1 MYPWIDSNGLI
12 QMTTTQRKLLVK
24 GAIFGILIFLIFLI
38 SRYGP
43 QPFNLTGPQWQELG
57 DVTEFYSSKKRLK
70 RFLMSFGPYSAA
82 VFTLLQALQVVV
94 APIPGEL
101 TGVVGGYLYG
111 NAFGFLLSTLGL
123 TLGSW
128 VAFELASALGRPFVE
143 RLVKKEIIERFN
155 FVTTSAGVTTCFL
168 LFLLPGFPK
177 DYLCYVLGLSRMKLS
192 TFLIISTLGRVPGTY
207 VLTLQGASIRSHE
220 YSIAVIVAVICVVV
234 IFFGYVY
241 RDSLFNWIRG
251 TKES

>member
-1 MYPWIDSNGLI
+1 LI

-24 GAIFGILIFLIFLI
+24 GAIFGILIFLISVI

>member
-1 MYPWIDSNGLI
+1 LI

-24 GAIFGILIFLIFLI
+24 GAIFGILIFLISVI

-43 QPFNLTGPQWQELG
+43 QPFNLMGPQWQELG

-241 RDSLFNWIRG
+241 RDSLFNWIRS

>member
-1 MYPWIDSNGLI
+1 
-12 QMTTTQRKLLVK
+12 MTTTQRKLLVK
-24 GAIFGILIFLIFLI
+24 GAIFGILIFLISVI

-241 RDSLFNWIRG
+241 RDSLFNWIRS

>member
-1 MYPWIDSNGLI
+1 
-12 QMTTTQRKLLVK
+12 MTTTQRKLLVK
-24 GAIFGILIFLIFLI
+24 GAIFGILIFLISVI

-70 RFLMSFGPYSAA
+70 RFLMSFGPYSAG

-241 RDSLFNWIRG
+241 RDSLFNWIRS

>member
-1 MYPWIDSNGLI
+1 
-12 QMTTTQRKLLVK
+12 MTTTQRKLLVK
-24 GAIFGILIFLIFLI
+24 GAIFGILIFLISVI

>member
-1 MYPWIDSNGLI
+1 
-12 QMTTTQRKLLVK
+12 MTTTQRKLLVK
-24 GAIFGILIFLIFLI
+24 GAIFGILIFLISVI

-177 DYLCYVLGLSRMKLS
+177 DYLCYVIGLSRMKLS

>member
-1 MYPWIDSNGLI
+1 MAA
-12 QMTTTQRKLLVK
+12 TQRKLLVK
-24 GAIFGILIFLIFLI
+24 GAIVGIFILLILLI

-43 QPFNLTGPQWQELG
+43 QPFNLTGPPWQGLG
-57 DVTEFYSSKKRLK
+57 DVGEFYSSKKRLR
-70 RFLMSFGPYSAA
+70 RFLVSFGPYSAA
-82 VFTLLQALQVVV
+82 VFTLLQALQVVI

-128 VAFELASALGRPFVE
+128 VAFELAKGLGRPFVE
-143 RLVKKEIIERFN
+143 RLVKKEIIAKFN
-155 FVTTSAGVTTCFL
+155 FVTTNIGVTTCFL

-177 DYLCYVLGLSRMKLS
+177 DYLCYVLGLSRMELG
-192 TFLIISTLGRVPGTY
+192 TFLIISTLGRMPGTY
-207 VLTLQGASIRSHE
+207 LLTLQGASIRSHE
-220 YSIAVIVAVICVVV
+220 YSMAVIVAVISVVV

-241 RDSLFNWIRG
+241 QVSLFNWIRG
-251 TKES
+251 TKESEFHK

>member
-1 MYPWIDSNGLI
+1 MLFAKSW
-12 QMTTTQRKLLVK
+12 
-24 GAIFGILIFLIFLI
+24 AILGILIFLIFLV

-57 DVTEFYSSKKRLK
+57 DETEVYSSKKEAEEIPRVIRTLFGCGLYTAAGITGCNCSHTRRVDGSGWRISIRKRL
-70 RFLMSFGPYSAA
+70 RVSPFA
-82 VFTLLQALQVVV
+82 
-94 APIPGEL
+94 
-101 TGVVGGYLYG
+101 
-111 NAFGFLLSTLGL
+111 LGL

-143 RLVKKEIIERFN
+143 RLVKKKIIERFN

-220 YSIAVIVAVICVVV
+220 YSMAVIVAVICVVV

-251 TKES
+251 TKESEFHK

>member
-1 MYPWIDSNGLI
+1 MAA
-12 QMTTTQRKLLVK
+12 TQHKRLVK
-24 GAIFGILIFLIFLI
+24 GAILAIFIVVIFLI

-43 QPFNLTGPQWQELG
+43 QPFNPTGPPWRELE
-57 DVTEFYSSKKRLK
+57 DVGKVYSSKQRLR
-70 RFLMSFGPYSAA
+70 RFLVSYGPYSAA
-82 VFTLLQALQVVV
+82 IFTLLQALQVVI

-128 VAFELASALGRPFVE
+128 VAFELANGLGRPFVE
-143 RLVKKEIIERFN
+143 RLVKKEIIAKFN
-155 FVTTSAGVTTCFL
+155 FVTTNVRVTTCFL

-177 DYLCYVLGLSRMKLS
+177 DYLCYVLGLSRMELG
-192 TFLIISTLGRVPGTY
+192 TFLIISTLGRMPGTY
-207 VLTLQGASIRSHE
+207 LLTLQGASIRSLE
-220 YSIAVIVAVICVVV
+220 YSIAVIVAVISVVV

-241 RDSLFNWIRG
+241 RDNLFNWIRG
-251 TKES
+251 MQENK

>member
-1 MYPWIDSNGLI
+1 
-12 QMTTTQRKLLVK
+12 MTTKQQKVLLK
-24 GAIFGILIFLIFLI
+24 GVIFSIFVALIFLL
-38 SRYGP
+38 SWYGP
-43 QPFNLTGPQWQELG
+43 RPFSVLGPWGESLG
-57 DVTEFYSSKKRLK
+57 KFYTRRRRLA
-70 RFLMSFGPYSAA
+70 RFLTSFGPYSAA

-177 DYLCYVLGLSRMKLS
+177 DYLCYV
-192 TFLIISTLGRVPGTY
+192 
-207 VLTLQGASIRSHE
+207 
-220 YSIAVIVAVICVVV
+220 
-234 IFFGYVY
+234 
-241 RDSLFNWIRG
+241 
-251 TKES
+251 

>member
-1 MYPWIDSNGLI
+1 
-12 QMTTTQRKLLVK
+12 MTTTQRKLLVK
-24 GAIFGILIFLIFLI
+24 GAIFGILIFLISVI

-70 RFLMSFGPYSAA
+70 RFLVSFGPYSAA

-207 VLTLQGASIRSHE
+207 VLTVQGASIRSHE

>member
-1 MYPWIDSNGLI
+1 
-12 QMTTTQRKLLVK
+12 MTTTQRKLLVK
-24 GAIFGILIFLIFLI
+24 GAIFGILIFLISVI

-70 RFLMSFGPYSAA
+70 RFLMSFGPYSAG

-177 DYLCYVLGLSRMKLS
+177 RLSVLCPWLESDETQHLLDHIDPWSSAWHLCPYPPRSEHKESRVFHRGDRCCYLCRSDLFWICLSR
-192 TFLIISTLGRVPGTY
+192 
-207 VLTLQGASIRSHE
+207 
-220 YSIAVIVAVICVVV
+220 
-234 IFFGYVY
+234 
-241 RDSLFNWIRG
+241 
-251 TKES
+251 

>member
-1 MYPWIDSNGLI
+1 
-12 QMTTTQRKLLVK
+12 MTTTQRKLLVK
-24 GAIFGILIFLIFLI
+24 GAIFGILIFLISVI

-177 DYLCYVLGLSRMKLS
+177 DYLCYVLGLSRMKLG

>member
-1 MYPWIDSNGLI
+1 LKPFIHGLI

-24 GAIFGILIFLIFLI
+24 GAILGILTFLIFLI

>member
-1 MYPWIDSNGLI
+1 MAA
-12 QMTTTQRKLLVK
+12 TQHKLLVK
-24 GAIFGILIFLIFLI
+24 GAILAIFIVLILLI

-43 QPFNLTGPQWQELG
+43 QPFNLTGPPWQELENVG
-57 DVTEFYSSKKRLK
+57 TFYSSKKRLRK
-70 RFLMSFGPYSAA
+70 FLVSFGPYSAA
-82 VFTLLQALQVVV
+82 VFTLLQALQVVI

-128 VAFELASALGRPFVE
+128 VAFELAEGLGRPFVE
-143 RLVKKEIIERFN
+143 RWVKKEIIEKFN
-155 FVTTSAGVTTCFL
+155 FVTTNIGLTTCFL

-177 DYLCYVLGLSRMKLS
+177 DYLCYVLGLSRMELS
-192 TFLIISTLGRVPGTY
+192 TFLIISTLGRMPGTY
-207 VLTLQGASIRSHE
+207 LLTLQGASLRSHE
-220 YSIAVIVAVICVVV
+220 YSMAVIVAVIFIVV

-251 TKES
+251 MRKSK

>member
-1 MYPWIDSNGLI
+1 
-12 QMTTTQRKLLVK
+12 MTTTQRKLLVK
-24 GAIFGILIFLIFLI
+24 GAIFGILIFLISVI

-128 VAFELASALGRPFVE
+128 VAFELASALGRTFVE

-177 DYLCYVLGLSRMKLS
+177 DYLCYVIGLSRMKLS

-241 RDSLFNWIRG
+241 RDSLFNWIRS

>member
-1 MYPWIDSNGLI
+1 MAA
-12 QMTTTQRKLLVK
+12 TQHKRLVK
-24 GAIFGILIFLIFLI
+24 GAILAIFIVVIFLI

-43 QPFNLTGPQWQELG
+43 QSFNPTGPPWRELE
-57 DVTEFYSSKKRLK
+57 DVGKVYSSKQRLR
-70 RFLMSFGPYSAA
+70 RFLVSYGPYSAA
-82 VFTLLQALQVVV
+82 IFTLLQALQVVI

-128 VAFELASALGRPFVE
+128 VAFELANGLGRPFVE
-143 RLVKKEIIERFN
+143 RLVKKEIIAKFN
-155 FVTTSAGVTTCFL
+155 FVTTNVGLTTCFL

-177 DYLCYVLGLSRMKLS
+177 DYLCYVLGLSRMELG
-192 TFLIISTLGRVPGTY
+192 TFLIISTLGRMPGTY
-207 VLTLQGASIRSHE
+207 LLTLQGASIRSLE
-220 YSIAVIVAVICVVV
+220 YSIAVIVAVISVVV

-241 RDSLFNWIRG
+241 RDNLFNWIRG
-251 TKES
+251 MQENN

>member
-24 GAIFGILIFLIFLI
+24 GAIFGILIFLISVI